1 MKYIKINGLEKQ
13 VSRIVFGTANKKLFS
28 AVAPNATKQDEQAA
42 FELLDMVFASGI
54 NTFDCA
60 AHYGEEIMG
69 RWMDARNNRDKCVI
83 LTKGAH
89 PNKWRDRVT
98 DYDILSDANDSLKK
112 LNTDKIDIYMLHRDS
127 DKVPVGVIVETL
139 NRLYQEQKISVFGG
153 SNWTHQRIEQAN
165 EYAYKYNLI
174 PFTVSSPNFGLAEQ
188 VSDPWVSDAKFSNP
202 CVTISGPKNIEARRW
217 YRQNGVR
224 VFAYSSL
231 GRGLFSGAFNSQNP
245 VDAFNVMDD
254 AGIRGYYCSQNI
266 ERLRRCEILAEK
278 KGVKVSQVAMAWLFS
293 QNMEVCAISGFST
306 QQHINENVLAMD
318 LNLSEDEIK
327 WLDLA

>member
-127 DKVPVGVIVETL
+127 DKVPVGVMYLIL
-139 NRLYQEQKISVFGG
+139 GG
-153 SNWTHQRIEQAN
+153 SM
-165 EYAYKYNLI
+165 LL
-174 PFTVSSPNFGLAEQ
+174 FL
-188 VSDPWVSDAKFSNP
+188 
-202 CVTISGPKNIEARRW
+202 
-217 YRQNGVR
+217 
-224 VFAYSSL
+224 L
-231 GRGLFSGAFNSQNP
+231 G
-245 VDAFNVMDD
+245 
-254 AGIRGYYCSQNI
+254 Y
-266 ERLRRCEILAEK
+266 
-278 KGVKVSQVAMAWLFS
+278 
-293 QNMEVCAISGFST
+293 
-306 QQHINENVLAMD
+306 VL
-318 LNLSEDEIK
+318 LNLRK
-327 WLDLA
+327 KKAK